1 MNLRYL
7 RTFIAIA
14 DAGGIARAG
23 PRLNLSQPAA
33 SRQIIALEADLG
45 VKLFDRVGRRFRLTS
60 EGEYLLKQSRRLL
73 RDVDS
78 LAEEA
83 QALTKGQAGLLRV
96 GASPQ
101 QIESTLAVFL
111 TRFRRRHPGIEVNL
125 VEEGALHLADRL
137 SHGDIHMALTTP
149 DQRFPQQP
157 LFPLYVLAVVSEDH
171 RLSHRRTLDIG
182 ELAEEPVL
190 LLNRSFA
197 SRGLFDAA
205 CNIAHI
211 RPRALLESAAPHTII
226 ALAEAGHGIA
236 VVPSTVLIRGSKIRA
251 LPLVQQETALGTWAM
266 IGWEPTRRLTT
277 YAERFVEE
285 LVLQCQHGHPGREF
299 IRYVPPMSRPSWP
312 E

>member
-33 SRQIIALEADLG
+33 SLQIIALEADLG

-125 VEEGALHLADRL
+125 VEDGASIWRIAF
-137 SHGDIHMALTTP
+137 HMAT
-149 DQRFPQQP
+149 F
-157 LFPLYVLAVVSEDH
+157 
-171 RLSHRRTLDIG
+171 
-182 ELAEEPVL
+182 
-190 LLNRSFA
+190 
-197 SRGLFDAA
+197 
-205 CNIAHI
+205 
-211 RPRALLESAAPHTII
+211 
-226 ALAEAGHGIA
+226 
-236 VVPSTVLIRGSKIRA
+236 
-251 LPLVQQETALGTWAM
+251 TW
-266 IGWEPTRRLTT
+266 
-277 YAERFVEE
+277 
-285 LVLQCQHGHPGREF
+285 H
-299 IRYVPPMSRPSWP
+299 SRPPINAFHSNPFSRCMCWLWCRKTIG
-312 E
+312 